1 MPWRRLYMWYKI
13 LLIYINF
20 SFNFLSQNHLISL
33 GFSLNMD
40 VFYMHSDHMLF
51 TTFASVL
58 YQIYNHSPSARF
70 CISDTTRPLMLYI
83 LLTAEIAWSPAVFY
97 HKHVRISTVSL
108 SSPFWTTSVLILAIY
123 FNEIKRKSNLNTHH
137 KELDQLKT
145 NFKILITLKKRNGRI
160 FLLNYKLSG
169 IVSRNV

>member
-58 YQIYNHSPSARF
+58 Y
-70 CISDTTRPLMLYI
+70 I

-108 SSPFWTTSVLILAIY
+108 LCPFWTTSVHVLAIY

-137 KELDQLKT
+137 KELDQLKI